1 MKSRIIGRKQ
11 LLTLSL
17 VFAFGLAVFVN
28 WYYTKPQEN
37 TSEPEVTNQANLGDA
52 QYVNSDSVEI
62 EDYFNTAELNRTKA
76 RDSAKDY
83 LSGIIEDANSDND
96 TKASA
101 REKLTK
107 ISEYI
112 KIESDIENLI
122 SAQTNSKCLVT
133 YDGENIE
140 VVLPEDVINDGIV
153 VKIKDV
159 IISKTKLSI
168 NRLMSRTGFQRL
180 GSRSSSA
187 LPMPP
192 SAARSISRY
201 SSGEDIF
208 N

>member
-159 IISKTKLSI
+159 IISKTKLTADKI
-168 NRLMSRTGFQRL
+168 T
-180 GSRSSSA
+180 
-187 LPMPP
+187 
-192 SAARSISRY
+192 II
-201 SSGEDIF
+201 EIK
-208 N
+208 